1 VTTPEDFGVKGE
13 PPTHPELL
21 DWLAVEFM
29 EPAQASGGRKPPEW
43 SLKHLLRTIV
53 LSSTYRQ
60 SSRLTPELKAKD
72 PDNRL
77 LARGARF
84 RLDAEGIRDNALSI
98 AGLMST
104 KLGGP
109 PVRPPQP
116 EGLWVKVGGERYDYV
131 VSAGEDKYRRGLYV
145 VWKRAAPYPSFVAF
159 DAPSRLACRVTR
171 PQTNTPLQAL
181 TLLNDPVYVEAA
193 LGFAK
198 RVVAEKPDATAEE
211 RITHA
216 FRLALAR
223 PPRASEV
230 AVLKELFDA
239 ERAAMARD
247 PAAAK
252 RLVKD
257 FAAPAKVPPAEF
269 AAWYAVC
276 ATLLNLDETITK
288 G

>member
-1 VTTPEDFGVKGE
+1 MSPQ
-13 PPTHPELL
+13 P
-21 DWLAVEFM
+21 
-29 EPAQASGGRKPPEW
+29 W
-43 SLKHLLRTIV
+43 SVKHLLRTIV
-53 LSSTYRQ
+53 LSSTYRR

-72 PDNRL
+72 PENRL

-98 AGLMST
+98 AGLLST
-104 KLGGP
+104 KIGGA

-159 DAPSRLACRVTR
+159 DAPSRLACRVSR
-171 PQTNTPLQAL
+171 PRTNTPLQAL
-181 TLLNDPVYVEAA
+181 TLLNDPVYIEAA
-193 LGFAK
+193 LAFAK
-198 RVVAEKPDATAEE
+198 RVVTEKSDATAED
-211 RITHA
+211 RIAHA
-216 FRLALAR
+216 FRLAVAR
-223 PPRASEV
+223 SPNAREI
-230 AVLKELFDA
+230 AVLKGLFDA
-239 ERAAMARD
+239 EREAMARD

-257 FAAPAKVPPAEF
+257 FAAPAKVSAAEF

-276 ATLLNLDETITK
+276 AALLNLDETITK